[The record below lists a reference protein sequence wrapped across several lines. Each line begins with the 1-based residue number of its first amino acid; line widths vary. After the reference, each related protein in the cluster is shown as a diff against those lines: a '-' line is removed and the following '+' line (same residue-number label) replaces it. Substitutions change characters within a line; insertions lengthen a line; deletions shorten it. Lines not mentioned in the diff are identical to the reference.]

1 DAVHGTASLQALD
14 VLMRVAPYIAFAVAA
29 ALAVGYL
36 GAPGLVVVG
45 LFLLAGLASAAIL
58 LRRPR

>member
-1 DAVHGTASLQALD
+1 
-14 VLMRVAPYIAFAVAA
+14 MRVAPYIAFAVVA
-29 ALAVGYL
+29 ALVVGYL
-36 GAPGLVVVG
+36 GAPGPVVVG